1 MNFFGIA
8 VTLELLG
15 EISERA
21 RKAWKRF
28 NFNQEDTRKV
38 LLTEEGMVIVADE
51 LPRMNKAMI
60 FIDMKNFI
68 LWLEES

>member
-21 RKAWKRF
+21 CKAWKVF
-28 NFNQEDTRKV
+28 
-38 LLTEEGMVIVADE
+38 LTEEGMVIVADE